1 MDTAVKAKHLREN
14 FKKRFRESRKG
25 VCGSKSHFLQLD
37 LNPLCQNLV
46 KISLIFLISTGCSS
60 FFRKTP
66 NFATIQIPNLIP
78 FSDVDGLKHV
88 QWQKLSKP
96 REQTSISAIIL
107 HNSGKH
113 KFADFFRLSSQ
124 NQFLFHFYVDATGVI
139 YGDPNFLT
147 KEWTAAPGIDTE
159 SIHIVYE
166 GTQETLY
173 NNYKQKEVLEKT
185 ILYLAEEL
193 YIPKT
198 NYDIISKKGIFTHN
212 QAKRRFGG
220 FVDFSPCGSE
230 LALNQILSH
239 IGGKFYE
246 EDEWKDRFVTG
257 WVLKKEN
264 KDLLKDNFHPTNGR
278 GITKA
283 EKLIFKHLEK
293 TDKGLTPEEYRVKYT
308 FRGKI
313 QPSCVVLH
321 YTAIPDYF
329 RSLRTLEAR
338 NLTASIMVDTNGKA
352 YQLVDVIEDRASA
365 ATGTNDNCIQ
375 IEIVAKDTEELLK
388 QPEQIQKV
396 KDLVLELTTK
406 YKIPLSNEKLE
417 DLRGVFSHTQAKK
430 KWGGSIFLN
439 AKDFDPGE
447 EYMELILN
455 SIGGK
460 YFPEPEWKNRS
471 SMDWAILYRNFQP

>member
-14 FKKRFRESRKG
+14 FKKRFRESRNG

-37 LNPLCQNLV
+37 LSPLCQNLV
-46 KISLIFLISTGCSS
+46 KISLIFLIFTGCTR
-60 FFRKTP
+60 FFVRTP
-66 NFATIQIPNLIP
+66 NFESIQVPNLVP
-78 FSDVDGLKHV
+78 FHEVEGIRQT
-88 QWQKLSKP
+88 QWQKLAKP
-96 REQTSISAIIL
+96 RDPKSISAIIL
-107 HNSGKH
+107 HNSGKR
-113 KFADFFRLSSQ
+113 KFTDFFRLSVE
-124 NQFLFHFYVDATGVI
+124 NQFLFHIYIDSNGTI

-147 KEWTAAPGIDTE
+147 REWTAAPGIDTE
-159 SIHIVYE
+159 AIHIVYE

-173 NNYKQKEVLEKT
+173 NQKKQTEVLQKT
-185 ILYLAEEL
+185 IDALAEDL

-220 FVDFSPCGSE
+220 FVDFSSCGSE
-230 LALNQILSH
+230 LTLNQILSN

-246 EDEWKDRFVTG
+246 EDDWKDRFVTG

-264 KDLLKDNFHPTNGR
+264 KDLLKDSFHPTNGR

-283 EKLIFKHLEK
+283 EKVIFNHLEK
-293 TDKGLTPEEYRVKYT
+293 TEKGFTPEEYRVKYT

-313 QPSCVVLH
+313 KPSCVVLH
-321 YTAIPDYF
+321 YTAISEYF
-329 RSLRTLEAR
+329 KSLRTLEAR
-338 NLTASIMVDTNGKA
+338 NLTASIMIDTNGKA
-352 YQLVDVIEDRASA
+352 YQLVDVIEDRAAA

-417 DLRGVFSHTQAKK
+417 DLSGVFSHTQAKK

-447 EYMELILN
+447 DYMELILN

-460 YFPEPEWKNRS
+460 YFPEPEWKNRRT
-471 SMDWAILYRNFQP
+471 MDWAILYRNFQP

>member
-1 MDTAVKAKHLREN
+1 MEGIK
-14 FKKRFRESRKG
+14 
-25 VCGSKSHFLQLD
+25 QY
-37 LNPLCQNLV
+37 
-46 KISLIFLISTGCSS
+46 
-60 FFRKTP
+60 
-66 NFATIQIPNLIP
+66 
-78 FSDVDGLKHV
+78 
-88 QWQKLSKP
+88 QWQKLTKA
-96 REQTSISAIIL
+96 RDQTKVSAIII

-113 KFADFFRLSSQ
+113 KFVDFFRLSVQ
-124 NQFLFHFYVDATGVI
+124 NQFLFHIYIDSNGTL
-139 YGDPNFLT
+139 YGDPKFLT
-147 KEWTAAPGIDTE
+147 QEWTAAPGIDPE

-173 NNYKQKEVLEKT
+173 NNQKQKDIIQKT
-185 ILYLAEEL
+185 IEYLAEEL
-193 YIPKT
+193 YIPKN

-230 LALNQILSH
+230 LALNQILKE
-239 IGGKFYE
+239 IGGKYYE
-246 EDEWKDRFVTG
+246 EDDWKDRFVTG

-264 KDLLKDNFHPTNGR
+264 KDLLKDSFQPTNGR

-283 EKLIFKHLEK
+283 EKIIFTNLEK
-293 TDKGLTPEEYRVKYT
+293 TEKGFTPEDFRVKYT

-313 QPSCVVLH
+313 KPSCVVLH
-321 YTAIPDYF
+321 YTAISDYF
-329 RSLRTLEAR
+329 KSLRTLEAR
-338 NLTASIMVDTNGKA
+338 NLTASIMIDANGKA
-352 YQLVDVIEDRASA
+352 YQLVDVIEDRAAA

-388 QPEQIQKV
+388 QPDQIQKV
-396 KDLVLELTTK
+396 KDLVLELATK

-417 DLRGVFSHTQAKK
+417 DLSGIFSHTQAKK

-447 EYMELILN
+447 NYMELILN

-460 YFPEPEWKNRS
+460 YFPESEWKNRN
-471 SMDWAILYRNFQP
+471 SMDWAILNRNFQP